1 MHAGLFL
8 LRLPPDHFWALTPRE
23 LFCATGG
30 LTGELTGGLK
40 RELAAHGH
48 ALDRAGLDALIAA
61 FPDLPHH
68 PHPEEKG

>member
-30 LTGELTGGLK
+30 LTGEL
-40 RELAAHGH
+40 AARGQT
-48 ALDRAGLDALIAA
+48 LDRAGLDALIAA
-61 FPDLPHH
+61 FPDPPRH